1 MVFYL
6 YYRHS
11 RRGGGRSCRGTG
23 LSVCSL
29 RVVYMF
35 LKMLWGIIT
44 IYIVVCYFIYI
55 VLIKCWLHTNV
66 VIGLM

>member
-11 RRGGGRSCRGTG
+11 RRAGRRSYKGTE
-23 LSVCSL
+23 LSIYSL

-35 LKMLWGIIT
+35 LNVLGYCVDISIAIKYFT
-44 IYIVVCYFIYI
+44 YILFDQI
-55 VLIKCWLHTNV
+55 VGCIQ
-66 VIGLM
+66 M